1 MLLKYK
7 NARQNQVLHKSTY
20 NEMKN
25 EYKKEFHA
33 LANIYTSLFS
43 SSTAVFWIHKQWKQ
57 KQKNTH
63 CLNLSPIFYIQI
75 VDS

>member
-43 SSTAVFWIHKQWKQ
+43 SSTAVFCIHKQ
-57 KQKNTH
+57 
-63 CLNLSPIFYIQI
+63 
-75 VDS
+75 